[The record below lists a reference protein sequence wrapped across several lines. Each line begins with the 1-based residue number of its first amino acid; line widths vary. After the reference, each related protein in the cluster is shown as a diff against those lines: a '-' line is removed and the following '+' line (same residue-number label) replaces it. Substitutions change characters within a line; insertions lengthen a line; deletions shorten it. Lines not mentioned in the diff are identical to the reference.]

1 MNPSRWLLL
10 GLMIFLSASVSVQA
24 QRRWQRLPAP
34 RDPQFYEPR
43 NKLEEFDGRMET
55 LLIKGRTWVGTLRVQ
70 NGSVRVEAIDIRDS
84 QDSSRA
90 TGVMI
95 TINPAETNAS
105 ADEIR
110 SLIDYDE
117 IDKLVNVLDTMA
129 KADEKVTKLV
139 NFEERYRTRGDF
151 EAIVYRQISG
161 AGAAAAIEGGFF
173 DRVRLFMSVEDLT
186 KLRWFI
192 AQAKD
197 KLDEAKWETAKGK
210 EPRARSEGPRAKSEE
225 QRV

>member
-1 MNPSRWLLL
+1 MGPSRSLLL
-10 GLMIFLSASVSVQA
+10 VTIVFIAGCASVQA
-24 QRRWQRLPAP
+24 QRRWQRLPPP

-43 NKLEEFDGRMET
+43 NKLEDFDGRMET
-55 LLIKGRTWVGTLRVQ
+55 LLIKGRTWVGTVRAQ
-70 NGSVRVEAIDIRDS
+70 NGSARIEAIEIRDS
-84 QDSSRA
+84 LDSSRA
-90 TGVMI
+90 TGVI
-95 TINPAETNAS
+95 VTIVPTEANTPAE
-105 ADEIR
+105 EIR

-173 DRVRLFMSVEDLT
+173 DRVRLLMAVEDLT

-192 AQAKD
+192 AQAKE
-197 KLDEAKWETAKGK
+197 KLDESK
-210 EPRARSEGPRAKSEE
+210 
-225 QRV
+225 

>member
-1 MNPSRWLLL
+1 MTPSRWLLL
-10 GLMIFLSASVSVQA
+10 GSMILLSASVPVHA

-43 NKLEEFDGRMET
+43 NKLEDFDGRMET

-70 NGSVRVEAIDIRDS
+70 NGSLRVEAIEIRDTL
-84 QDSSRA
+84 DSSRA
-90 TGVMI
+90 NGVVI
-95 TINPAETNAS
+95 TIVPSETNAPTE
-105 ADEIR
+105 EIR

-173 DRVRLFMSVEDLT
+173 DRVRLLMAMEDLT

-197 KLDEAKWETAKGK
+197 KLDEAK
-210 EPRARSEGPRAKSEE
+210 
-225 QRV
+225 

>member
-1 MNPSRWLLL
+1 MPLSRSLILATL
-10 GLMIFLSASVSVQA
+10 VIAASFASVHA
-24 QRRWQRLPAP
+24 QRRWQRLPPP

-43 NKLEEFDGRMET
+43 NKLEDFDGRMET
-55 LLIKGRTWVGTLRVQ
+55 LLIKGRTWVGTLRLQ
-70 NGSVRVEAIDIRDS
+70 NGSVRVEAIEIRDTR
-84 QDSSRA
+84 DSSRA
-90 TGVMI
+90 TGVMV
-95 TINPAETNAS
+95 TIVPSETNAPTE
-105 ADEIR
+105 EIR

-161 AGAAAAIEGGFF
+161 AGASAAIEGGFF
-173 DRVRLFMSVEDLT
+173 DRVRLLMAMEDLT
-186 KLRWFI
+186 RLRWFI

-197 KLDEAKWETAKGK
+197 KLDEAK
-210 EPRARSEGPRAKSEE
+210 
-225 QRV
+225 

>member
-1 MNPSRWLLL
+1 MSTSRSLLL
-10 GLMIFLSASVSVQA
+10 VTIVFIAGCASVQA

-43 NKLEEFDGRMET
+43 NKLEDFDGRMET
-55 LLIKGRTWVGTLRVQ
+55 LLIKGRTWVGTVRAQ
-70 NGSVRVEAIDIRDS
+70 NGSARIEAIEIRDS
-84 QDSSRA
+84 SDSSRA
-90 TGVMI
+90 TGVII
-95 TINPAETNAS
+95 TIVPSETNAPTE
-105 ADEIR
+105 EIR

-161 AGAAAAIEGGFF
+161 AGASAAIEGGFF
-173 DRVRLFMSVEDLT
+173 DRVRLLMAVEDLT

-197 KLDEAKWETAKGK
+197 KLDEAK
-210 EPRARSEGPRAKSEE
+210 
-225 QRV
+225 

>member
-1 MNPSRWLLL
+1 MTPSRWLLL
-10 GLMIFLSASVSVQA
+10 GLMMFLSASLPVQA

-43 NKLEEFDGRMET
+43 NKLEDFDGRMET

-70 NGSVRVEAIDIRDS
+70 NGSLRVEAIEIRDTL
-84 QDSSRA
+84 DSSHA
-90 TGVMI
+90 NGVVI
-95 TINPAETNAS
+95 TILPAETNAPIE
-105 ADEIR
+105 EIR

-161 AGAAAAIEGGFF
+161 AGASAAIEGGFF
-173 DRVRLFMSVEDLT
+173 DRVRLLMSVDDLT

-197 KLDEAKWETAKGK
+197 KLDEAK
-210 EPRARSEGPRAKSEE
+210 
-225 QRV
+225 

>member
-1 MNPSRWLLL
+1 MLALNAAIEAARA
-10 GLMIFLSASVSVQA
+10 GEHGRGFSVVA
-24 QRRWQRLPAP
+24 EEVR
-34 RDPQFYEPR
+34 
-43 NKLEEFDGRMET
+43 KLAE
-55 LLIKGRTWVGTLRVQ
+55 RTAG
-70 NGSVRVEAIDIRDS
+70 
-84 QDSSRA
+84 A
-90 TGVMI
+90 TH
-95 TINPAETNAS
+95 
-105 ADEIR
+105 
-110 SLIDYDE
+110 E

-173 DRVRLFMSVEDLT
+173 DRVRLLMAMEDLT

-197 KLDEAKWETAKGK
+197 KLDEAK
-210 EPRARSEGPRAKSEE
+210 
-225 QRV
+225 

>member
-1 MNPSRWLLL
+1 MTPSRWLLL
-10 GLMIFLSASVSVQA
+10 GLMIFLSTSIPVHA

-43 NKLEEFDGRMET
+43 NKLEDFDGRMET

-70 NGSVRVEAIDIRDS
+70 NGSLRVEAIEIRDAR
-84 QDSSRA
+84 DSSHA
-90 TGVMI
+90 NGVVI
-95 TINPAETNAS
+95 TIVPSETNAPTE
-105 ADEIR
+105 EIR

-161 AGAAAAIEGGFF
+161 AGASAAIEGGFF
-173 DRVRLFMSVEDLT
+173 DRVRLLMAMEDLT

-197 KLDEAKWETAKGK
+197 KLDEAK
-210 EPRARSEGPRAKSEE
+210 
-225 QRV
+225 

>member
-1 MNPSRWLLL
+1 MTLSRWLLL
-10 GLMIFLSASVSVQA
+10 ALMMFVSASVPVQA

-70 NGSVRVEAIDIRDS
+70 NGSLRVEAIDIRDTLDAS
-84 QDSSRA
+84 HA
-90 TGVMI
+90 NGVMI
-95 TINPAETNAS
+95 TIVAAETNAP
-105 ADEIR
+105 AEEIR

-117 IDKLVNVLDTMA
+117 IDKLVGVLDTMA
-129 KADEKVTKLV
+129 KAGDSVTKLAS
-139 NFEERYRTRGDF
+139 FEERYRTRGDF
-151 EAIVYRQISG
+151 EAIVYKQLSG
-161 AGAAAAIEGGFF
+161 AGASAAIEGGFF
-173 DRVRLFMSVEDLT
+173 DRVRLLMSVDDLT

-197 KLDEAKWETAKGK
+197 KLDEAK
-210 EPRARSEGPRAKSEE
+210 
-225 QRV
+225 

>member
-1 MNPSRWLLL
+1 MTPSHWLLL
-10 GLMIFLSASVSVQA
+10 SLMIFLSGSVTAQA

-43 NKLEEFDGRMET
+43 NKLEDFDGRMET

-70 NGSVRVEAIDIRDS
+70 NGSARVEAIEIQDTR
-84 QDSSRA
+84 DSSRA
-90 TGVMI
+90 TGALI
-95 TINPAETNAS
+95 TIIPSESNAP

-129 KADEKVTKLV
+129 KAEDKVTKLV

-151 EAIVYRQISG
+151 EVIVYKQLTG
-161 AGAAAAIEGGFF
+161 AGASAAIEGGFF
-173 DRVRLFMSVEDLT
+173 DRVRLLIAVEDLT
-186 KLRWFI
+186 RLRWFI
-192 AQAKD
+192 AQAKE
-197 KLDEAKWETAKGK
+197 KLDAVK
-210 EPRARSEGPRAKSEE
+210 
-225 QRV
+225 

>member
-1 MNPSRWLLL
+1 MTPSRWVLI

-24 QRRWQRLPAP
+24 QRRWQRLPVP

-55 LLIKGRTWVGTLRVQ
+55 LLIKGRTWVGNLRVQ
-70 NGSVRVEAIDIRDS
+70 NGSLRVEAIEIRDTL
-84 QDSSRA
+84 DSSHA
-90 TGVMI
+90 NGVII
-95 TINPAETNAS
+95 TILPAETNAP
-105 ADEIR
+105 AEEIR

-129 KADEKVTKLV
+129 KA
-139 NFEERYRTRGDF
+139 GD
-151 EAIVYRQISG
+151 
-161 AGAAAAIEGGFF
+161 
-173 DRVRLFMSVEDLT
+173 SVT

-197 KLDEAKWETAKGK
+197 KLDEIK
-210 EPRARSEGPRAKSEE
+210 
-225 QRV
+225 

>member
-1 MNPSRWLLL
+1 MPLSRPLILATL
-10 GLMIFLSASVSVQA
+10 VIAASFASVHG

-43 NKLEEFDGRMET
+43 NKLEDFDGRMET
-55 LLIKGRTWVGTLRVQ
+55 LLIKGRTWVGTLRLQ
-70 NGSVRVEAIDIRDS
+70 NGSVRVEAIEIRDTR
-84 QDSSRA
+84 DSSRA
-90 TGVMI
+90 IGVMV
-95 TINPAETNAS
+95 TIVPSETTAPTE
-105 ADEIR
+105 EIR

-161 AGAAAAIEGGFF
+161 AGASAAIEGGFF
-173 DRVRLFMSVEDLT
+173 DRVRLLMAIEDLT

-197 KLDEAKWETAKGK
+197 KLDEAK
-210 EPRARSEGPRAKSEE
+210 
-225 QRV
+225 

>member
-1 MNPSRWLLL
+1 MTPSRWLLL

-55 LLIKGRTWVGTLRVQ
+55 LLIKGRTWVGNLRVQ
-70 NGSVRVEAIDIRDS
+70 NGSLRVEAIDIRDTL
-84 QDSSRA
+84 DSSHA
-90 TGVMI
+90 NGVII
-95 TINPAETNAS
+95 TITILPAETNAP
-105 ADEIR
+105 AEEIR

-129 KADEKVTKLV
+129 KAGDSVTKLAS
-139 NFEERYRTRGDF
+139 FEERYRTRGDF
-151 EAIVYRQISG
+151 EAIVYKQLSG
-161 AGAAAAIEGGFF
+161 AGASAAIEGGFF
-173 DRVRLFMSVEDLT
+173 DRVRLLMSVDDLT

-197 KLDEAKWETAKGK
+197 KLDEAK
-210 EPRARSEGPRAKSEE
+210 
-225 QRV
+225 

>member
-1 MNPSRWLLL
+1 MTPSRWLLL
-10 GLMIFLSASVSVQA
+10 GLLIFLSASVPVQA

-55 LLIKGRTWVGTLRVQ
+55 LLIKGRTWVGTLGVQ
-70 NGSVRVEAIDIRDS
+70 NGSLRVEAIEIRDTL
-84 QDSSRA
+84 DSSHA
-90 TGVMI
+90 NGVVI
-95 TINPAETNAS
+95 TILPSGTS
-105 ADEIR
+105 APTEEIR

-117 IDKLVNVLDTMA
+117 IDKLVNVLDTMV

-161 AGAAAAIEGGFF
+161 AGASAAIEGGFF
-173 DRVRLFMSVEDLT
+173 DRVRLLMSVDDLT

-197 KLDEAKWETAKGK
+197 KLDEAK
-210 EPRARSEGPRAKSEE
+210 
-225 QRV
+225 

>member
-1 MNPSRWLLL
+1 MTPSRWLLL
-10 GLMIFLSASVSVQA
+10 GLMIFLSASVPVHA

-43 NKLEEFDGRMET
+43 NKLEDFDGRMET

-70 NGSVRVEAIDIRDS
+70 NGSLRIEAIEIRDAR
-84 QDSSRA
+84 DSSRA
-90 TGVMI
+90 TGVII
-95 TINPAETNAS
+95 TIVPSETNAPTE
-105 ADEIR
+105 EIR

-161 AGAAAAIEGGFF
+161 AGASAAIEGGFF
-173 DRVRLFMSVEDLT
+173 DRVRLLMAIEDLT

-197 KLDEAKWETAKGK
+197 KLDEAK
-210 EPRARSEGPRAKSEE
+210 
-225 QRV
+225 

>member
-1 MNPSRWLLL
+1 MTPSRWLLL
-10 GLMIFLSASVSVQA
+10 GLMIFLSTSIPVHA

-43 NKLEEFDGRMET
+43 NKLEDFDGRMET
-55 LLIKGRTWVGTLRVQ
+55 LLIKGHTWVGTLRLQ
-70 NGSVRVEAIDIRDS
+70 NGSLRVEAIEIRDS
-84 QDSSRA
+84 LDSSRA
-90 TGVMI
+90 TGVII
-95 TINPAETNAS
+95 TIIPSETNAPTE
-105 ADEIR
+105 EIR

-161 AGAAAAIEGGFF
+161 AGASAAIEGGFF
-173 DRVRLFMSVEDLT
+173 DRVRLLMAMEDLT

-197 KLDEAKWETAKGK
+197 KLDEAK
-210 EPRARSEGPRAKSEE
+210 
-225 QRV
+225 

>member
-1 MNPSRWLLL
+1 MTPFRWLLL
-10 GLMIFLSASVSVQA
+10 GLMIFLSTSVSVQA

-70 NGSVRVEAIDIRDS
+70 NGSLRIEAIDIRDTL
-84 QDSSRA
+84 DSSHA
-90 TGVMI
+90 NGVVI
-95 TINPAETNAS
+95 TILPAETNAPTE
-105 ADEIR
+105 EIR

-117 IDKLVNVLDTMA
+117 IDKLVNVIDTMA
-129 KADEKVTKLV
+129 KAGDSVTKLAS
-139 NFEERYRTRGDF
+139 FEERYRTRGDF
-151 EAIVYRQISG
+151 EAIVYKQLSG
-161 AGAAAAIEGGFF
+161 AGASAAIEGGFF
-173 DRVRLFMSVEDLT
+173 DRVRLLMSVDDLM

-197 KLDEAKWETAKGK
+197 KLDEAK
-210 EPRARSEGPRAKSEE
+210 
-225 QRV
+225 